1 MGSHNTVPQG
11 GQSSPRLAIVGG
23 GQLGLLL
30 SQAARKLGI
39 SSVIVTP
46 DAGAPALAAADS
58 SIISALDAPNLAERI
73 AELADVVTFE
83 FEAVPPA
90 LLNELA
96 RMEQSGQLEVRPGV
110 DAFLML
116 QNKATQKA
124 WLKQHGLPTLPFAA
138 VTSPPEMV
146 EQLIEQFGLPFVQKS
161 QVGGYD
167 GYGVQIIRNR
177 AELDAL
183 WDRPSIIEPLL
194 EDPLEI
200 AVVVARS
207 VSGDI
212 ITYPPVRMTFDH
224 ERNILDAVILPSGCS
239 AEIEERARQL
249 ACSIV
254 AKLDTT
260 GIFAVEM
267 FLSKDDEMVVNEISP
282 RVHNSGHLTLESASV
297 SQFEQHVRA
306 VCNLPLA
313 QPVATTPA
321 AVMSNLLYSDDLQ
334 FMLGQAPGRTV
345 CNENLCF
352 YWYGKTEARLG
363 RKMGHMT
370 SIANDPEQARKHMN
384 QVKECMRR
392 SAAGAA
398 A

>member
-1 MGSHNTVPQG
+1 MKLST
-11 GQSSPRLAIVGG
+11 QSPVRLAIVGG

-30 SQAARKLGI
+30 IQAARNLGV
-39 SSVIVTP
+39 SAVIVTP
-46 DAGAPALAAADS
+46 DADAPALASADR

-110 DAFLML
+110 DVFLLL

-124 WLKQHGLPTLPFAA
+124 WLRQQGLPTLPFAA
-138 VTSPPEMV
+138 VSSPPEMA
-146 EQLIEQFGLPFVQKS
+146 EQLIEQFGLPLVQKS

-177 AELDAL
+177 EELHAL
-183 WDRPSIIEPLL
+183 WDRPSIFEALL

-212 ITYPPVRMTFDH
+212 IAYPPVRMTFDH

-239 AEIEERARQL
+239 AEVERRARQL
-249 ACSIV
+249 AFTIV
-254 AKLDTT
+254 EKLDAT

-267 FLSKDDEMVVNEISP
+267 FLGKDDELVVNEISP

-313 QPVATTPA
+313 QPVAKTPA
-321 AVMSNLLYSDDLQ
+321 AVMSNLLYSEDLK
-334 FMLGQAPGRTV
+334 FMLGQASGRTV

-370 SIANDPEQARKHMN
+370 SIASDPEQAREHMN

-392 SAAGAA
+392 SVPGAA

>member
-110 DAFLML
+110 DAFLLL

-138 VTSPPEMV
+138 VTRPPEMV

-392 SAAGAA
+392 SVSGAA

>member
-1 MGSHNTVPQG
+1 MGSHNTVPKG
-11 GQSSPRLAIVGG
+11 VQSSPRLAIVGG

-30 SQAARKLGI
+30 SQAAHKLGI

-46 DAGAPALAAADS
+46 DADAPALAAADS

-110 DAFLML
+110 DAFLLL

-124 WLKQHGLPTLPFAA
+124 WLKQHGVPTLPFAA
-138 VTSPPEMV
+138 VSRPPEMV

-167 GYGVQIIRNR
+167 GYGVQIIRSR
-177 AELDAL
+177 EELDAL

-370 SIANDPEQARKHMN
+370 SIANDPEQAREHMN

-392 SAAGAA
+392 SVSGAA

>member
-1 MGSHNTVPQG
+1 MKLST
-11 GQSSPRLAIVGG
+11 QSPVRLAIVGG

-30 SQAARKLGI
+30 IQAARNLGV
-39 SSVIVTP
+39 SAVIVTP
-46 DAGAPALAAADS
+46 DADAPALASADR

-110 DAFLML
+110 DVFLLL

-124 WLKQHGLPTLPFAA
+124 WLSQQGLPTLPFAA
-138 VTSPPEMV
+138 VSSPPEMA
-146 EQLIEQFGLPFVQKS
+146 EQLIEQFGLPLVQKS

-177 AELDAL
+177 EELDAL
-183 WDRPSIIEPLL
+183 WDRPSIFEALL

-212 ITYPPVRMTFDH
+212 IAYPPVRMTFDH

-239 AEIEERARQL
+239 AEVEQRARQL
-249 ACSIV
+249 ACTIV
-254 AKLDTT
+254 EKLDTT

-313 QPVATTPA
+313 QPVAKTPA
-321 AVMSNLLYSDDLQ
+321 AVMSNLLYSEDLQ
-334 FMLGQAPGRTV
+334 FMLGQASGRTV

-370 SIANDPEQARKHMN
+370 SIASDPEQAREHMN
-384 QVKECMRR
+384 HVKECMRR
-392 SAAGAA
+392 SVPGAA